1 MVSLYIPP
9 HNLLHGVRER
19 SRSNAKKVRL
29 ALHVCRSHP
38 VETLQGVVKAD
49 ELRGCTGE
57 DWSLVLWQ

>member
-1 MVSLYIPP
+1 MGSLHIPP

-19 SRSNAKKVRL
+19 SRPDAKKVRI

-38 VETLQGVVKAD
+38 VETLKRIVEAQVF
-49 ELRGCTGE
+49 RGCTGE